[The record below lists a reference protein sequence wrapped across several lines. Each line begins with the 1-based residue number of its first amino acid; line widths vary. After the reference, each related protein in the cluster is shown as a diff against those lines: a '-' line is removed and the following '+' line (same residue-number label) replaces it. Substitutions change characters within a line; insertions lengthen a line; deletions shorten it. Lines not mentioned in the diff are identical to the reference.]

1 MAFKM
6 SKIIKMSYLSVADL
20 FSLKSSIFSALNDI
34 SDQSSKLV
42 LVSCNEICELDSD
55 TPTFFLSEIIS
66 EKLLPLSQVKRTS
79 AVEDIVIN
87 LIDSISSSC
96 VILKRIHVLFEPSLE
111 IDPLKLLIGLAKH
124 KQLIVFWP
132 GACTPEGLSFSN
144 PGRQDYHFYSVNDLN
159 SVPIIQLIEHGE

>member
-20 FSLKSSIFSALNDI
+20 FSLKSSVFSALNDI
-34 SDQSSKLV
+34 SDQASKLIF
-42 LVSCNEICELDSD
+42 VSCDESYELDTD
-55 TPTFFLSEIIS
+55 TPAIYLSEIIS
-66 EKLLPLSQVKRTS
+66 ERLLPLSHVKRAS
-79 AVEDIVIN
+79 KVEDLVLD
-87 LIDSISSSC
+87 LIDSYKSNYL
-96 VILKRIHVLFEPSLE
+96 ILKRIHVLFEPSIE

-144 PGRQDYHFYSVNDLN
+144 PGRWDYHFYSVNDLN